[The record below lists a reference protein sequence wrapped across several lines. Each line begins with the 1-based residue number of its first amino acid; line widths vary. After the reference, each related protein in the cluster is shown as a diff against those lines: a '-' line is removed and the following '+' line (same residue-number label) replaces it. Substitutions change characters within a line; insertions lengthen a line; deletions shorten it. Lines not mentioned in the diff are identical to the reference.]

1 MAMITS
7 AVYRM
12 YFDETS
18 FSVETV
24 TFRNVTI
31 SNRFH
36 LYIIKKTPPNL
47 TICDG
52 AKNENHLLPRYSCY
66 FESDCYV
73 AGTFCGTIRNSS
85 PPLALSR
92 TSEEP
97 LEWGRRRRR
106 WMGHGPGAAV
116 TACLWS
122 SCSCTMQC

>member
-36 LYIIKKTPPNL
+36 LCIIKKTPPNL

-52 AKNENHLLPRYSCY
+52 AKNEIHLLPRYSCY

-85 PPLALSR
+85 PPAEAVDGTR
-92 TSEEP
+92 PWCCCYRMP
-97 LEWGRRRRR
+97 LVVVFV
-106 WMGHGPGAAV
+106 HHAV
-116 TACLWS
+116 LT
-122 SCSCTMQC
+122 